1 MTETKIERILRER
14 NMSQGDLVRLIK
26 AKSGFKIGRD
36 RISKICTGRLT
47 NYTVETARMISEA
60 LEVPM
65 DEIVEIE
72 NIKKNNRTA

>member
-1 MTETKIERILRER
+1 
-14 NMSQGDLVRLIK
+14 
-26 AKSGFKIGRD
+26 
-36 RISKICTGRLT
+36 
-47 NYTVETARMISEA
+47 MISEA